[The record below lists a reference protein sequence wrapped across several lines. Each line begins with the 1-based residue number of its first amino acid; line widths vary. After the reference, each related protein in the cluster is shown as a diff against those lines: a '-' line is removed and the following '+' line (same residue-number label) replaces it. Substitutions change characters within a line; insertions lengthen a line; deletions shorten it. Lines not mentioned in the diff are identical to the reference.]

1 MAMGLGVDS
10 AAFPTPPKATI
21 AFVPTGHEIALFKHI
36 FSRAISH
43 MPPSKKP
50 VPRTPRSPK
59 EDGEVGE
66 TLNDVLARHPSLSP
80 GMQACL
86 SAISQHSEVISPKVA
101 VAVGR
106 LVSAA
111 LSPMPCKA
119 DPQDARDAL
128 KTVGTEMLPARSAK
142 LKRAKE
148 RHAERLWQLAQEA
161 AKEVQ
166 RDSARGGQVSSR
178 RAAIAARPTR
188 QKRTVANTT
197 RVLWE

>member
-1 MAMGLGVDS
+1 M
-10 AAFPTPPKATI
+10 
-21 AFVPTGHEIALFKHI
+21 
-36 FSRAISH
+36 
-43 MPPSKKP
+43 
-50 VPRTPRSPK
+50 K

-188 QKRTVANTT
+188 QKRTIANTT

>member
-1 MAMGLGVDS
+1 M
-10 AAFPTPPKATI
+10 
-21 AFVPTGHEIALFKHI
+21 PTGHEIALFKHI
-36 FSRAISH
+36 FSRAIAH

-101 VAVGR
+101 AAVGR

-166 RDSARGGQVSSR
+166 RDSQARGGQVSSR

-188 QKRTVANTT
+188 QKRTIDNTT